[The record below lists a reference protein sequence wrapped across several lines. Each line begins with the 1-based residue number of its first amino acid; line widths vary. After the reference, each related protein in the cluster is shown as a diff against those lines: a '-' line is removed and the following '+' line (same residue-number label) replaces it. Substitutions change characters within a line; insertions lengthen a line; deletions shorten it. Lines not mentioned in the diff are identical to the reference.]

1 MSAPVIV
8 TIRPGVA
15 FEPGAAASWRRLEAA
30 AGRLIDVNSSYRNY
44 SEQLAAYNAYQA
56 YAAGTGP
63 WAPFALHPDKSMH
76 CRGLAVD
83 TDDQTL
89 MKGLPDHGWRQTALA
104 IGEPWHFDY
113 LATLDQHQGEPAG
126 GGAVPL
132 PLPSRKKGRD
142 MILLKGQDSASG
154 TTTILVVAAPGLWDR
169 YALSFEAQLTEQ
181 FGKPVALTKPQMAEK
196 ESVYRRSSA
205 TATVQQIADAVND
218 EAAERLK
225 A

>member
-1 MSAPVIV
+1 MTAPTIV

-15 FEPGAAASWRRLEAA
+15 FEPAAAASWRRMEAT

-56 YAAGTGP
+56 YVNGTGP

-83 TDDQTL
+83 TDDQSL
-89 MKGLPDHGWRQTALA
+89 IKAMPSHGWRQTALA

-113 LATLDQHQGEPAG
+113 LRSQDQHQGQGAG
-126 GGAVPL
+126 GGAVPI
-132 PLPSRKKGRD
+132 PTRQKGRT

-181 FGKPVALTKPQMAEK
+181 FGKPVALSKTQMAEK
-196 ESVYRRSSA
+196 ESVYKRSSA
-205 TATVQQIADAVND
+205 TATAQQIADAVND